1 MPTQSKPRFR
11 FWPTDVPKTIRY
23 PLVPLHEI
31 LTKTAKE
38 HPEKVAIAYFEN
50 EMTYAELDSLSDQF
64 AGVLA
69 KLGVKKGDRVAVFL
83 PNTPQFVIAYF
94 GILKIGA
101 VLTTISPLHKEREV
115 EYQLSD
121 SEAETIIA
129 LDALYPIVDK
139 IWRKTISGL
148 YKILTLPMF

>member
-1 MPTQSKPRFR
+1 MPTESKPGFR

-23 PLVPLHEI
+23 PLVPLHEV

-38 HPEKVAIAYFEN
+38 HPKKTALAYVEN
-50 EMTYAELDSLSDQF
+50 EITYAELDSLSDQF
-64 AGVLA
+64 AGALA

-94 GILKIGA
+94 GVLKIGA
-101 VLTTISPLHKEREV
+101 VLTTISSLHKEREV

-121 SEAETIIA
+121 SEAETIIV
-129 LDALYPIVDK
+129 LDALYLIVDR
-139 IWRKTISGL
+139 IWRARFIRKLRDWG
-148 YKILTLPMF
+148 